1 MKTHL
6 VIFYGGADGE
16 REVSIKSHDA
26 IVGVLGESDYE
37 IHSIEITPK
46 EQWLRRGQEVDPEQA
61 LLWADYAW
69 IAGHGKY
76 MEDGTVQRIL
86 DDHRVPYNG
95 SDAMS
100 SRIAFSKAATKEVLE
115 KHDIKTPI
123 YERYSL
129 KDTTDKALA
138 EQIFHDVPQPCI
150 IKPNRGGSSCGVSI
164 AHTFEDIKAAI
175 VRAQAADTDEIIA
188 EEYMGACE
196 ATVGV
201 LEDFRDSEYYALPAV
216 EIVPTKEFFDYQ
228 AKYEGAVEEI
238 CPARFSD
245 EQKQELERL
254 AVEVHRILELDDY
267 SRTDFII
274 HPTRGIFVLEVNTLP
289 GMTETSLFPQELE
302 AVGMTL
308 EEFYD
313 HVISRKL

>member
-1 MKTHL
+1 L
-6 VIFYGGADGE
+6 GVSQYG
-16 REVSIKSHDA
+16 I
-26 IVGVLGESDYE
+26 L
-37 IHSIEITPK
+37 SIEITP
-46 EQWLRRGQEVDPEQA
+46 EEHWLRHRQEVDPDQA

-69 IAGHGKY
+69 IAGHGTY
-76 MEDGTVQRIL
+76 MEDGTLQRIL

-100 SRIAFSKAATKEVLE
+100 SRIAFSKAATKELLE
-115 KHDIKTPI
+115 KHNIKTPI
-123 YERYSL
+123 YERYNL

-138 EQIFHDVPQPCI
+138 ERIFHDVPQPCI
-150 IKPNRGGSSCGVSI
+150 VKPNRGGSSFGISI
-164 AHTFEDIKAAI
+164 AYTFDDIKAVISYA
-175 VRAQAADTDEIIA
+175 RQADIEEILV
-188 EEYMGACE
+188 EEYVGACE

-201 LEDFRDSEYYALPAV
+201 IENFRDTEVYALPAV
-216 EIVPTKEFFDYQ
+216 EIVPAKEFFDYE

-238 CPARFSD
+238 CPAQFSD
-245 EQKQELERL
+245 ETKRELERL
-254 AVEVHRILELDDY
+254 AVEVHQLLELDDY

-302 AVGMTL
+302 AVGMSL
-308 EEFYD
+308 ADFYD